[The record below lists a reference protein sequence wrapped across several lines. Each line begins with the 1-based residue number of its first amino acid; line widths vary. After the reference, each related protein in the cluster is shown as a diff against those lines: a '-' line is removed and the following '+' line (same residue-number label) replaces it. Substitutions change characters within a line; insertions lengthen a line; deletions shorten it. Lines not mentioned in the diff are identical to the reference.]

1 MRKTWLLF
9 ALCGL
14 ALFVC
19 VSTQLGAQASP
30 ATVPDTITGSSQK
43 IDAAKQLT
51 QAEIRA
57 LALDYLRGYKLA
69 VAKDGSPV
77 WSYREMYQIAT
88 AFKGEPG
95 LSSVEFMIDP
105 STMRL
110 YSSSEKGTEKVE
122 HIKYNDRV
130 VLYWYKQ
137 IPEEKYVP
145 AKNDYFNSWG
155 VQIKGRARLMAATDP
170 KAREIAAAY
179 MNTLYGE
186 KKWGDLPADRKA
198 AILDRLFQVN
208 EWIEVIPS
216 EYVVNSLNWI
226 YNKENSSRPEW
237 FDPKSPFFG
246 KSARQ
251 VYYVK

>member
-1 MRKTWLLF
+1 MMTGRIQFLAF
-9 ALCGL
+9 ALATTIC
-14 ALFVC
+14 AFA
-19 VSTQLGAQASP
+19 GAQA
-30 ATVPDTITGSSQK
+30 ALTETPDTITGSSQK

-51 QAEIRA
+51 QAEIRT
-57 LALDYLRGYKLA
+57 LALDYLRGWKLGE
-69 VAKDGSPV
+69 AKDGSPV

-95 LSSVEFMIDP
+95 LSSVEFMLDP

-110 YSSSEKGTEKVE
+110 YASSEKGTEKVE

-137 IPEEKYVP
+137 IQEDKYMP
-145 AKNDYFNSWG
+145 GKNDYFNSWG
-155 VQIKGRARLMAATDP
+155 VQIKGKARLMTAADP
-170 KAREIAAAY
+170 KAKDIAAAY

-186 KKWGDLPADRKA
+186 KKWGDISADKKA
-198 AILDRLFQVN
+198 ATLDRLFQVN

-216 EYVVNSLNWI
+216 EYVVNSLNWS
-226 YNKENSSRPEW
+226 YNKEKSSRPEW
-237 FDPKSPFFG
+237 YDPKSPFFG
-246 KSARQ
+246 KSVRQ